1 MRACVMREQRLVID
15 EVADPRPELGQ
26 VLVRTQ
32 ACGICGSDLHFLRHA
47 ETMATM
53 TDEIL
58 PSMGELGGLASMQI
72 DLSRDIIMGHEFC
85 GEVLEAGPDTAGPS
99 PGALVVSVPVLL
111 SPGGVHQLAYNND
124 YPGGFAEYM
133 LLAAP
138 LMLEVPNG
146 LDARRAALTEPLA
159 VGLHAVAKSGATPA
173 DSAVVVGCGPVGLA
187 VIAGLR
193 LAGVETIV
201 AADLSP
207 VRRDLAV
214 TMGATEAVDPGREP
228 VVEAWRRLEGRRPL
242 VAFEAVGV
250 PGMLQNL
257 LRDVPPGTRITVVG
271 VCMEADEVV
280 PFFAIAKELSIQF
293 ALAYSTDEFAG
304 ALRAIADGDV
314 DVAPMVTGTVGLDGV
329 AGAFDALARPDEQV
343 KILVEP
349 ASA

>member
-1 MRACVMREQRLVID
+1 MRACVMRDHQLVID
-15 EVADPRPELGQ
+15 DVPDPRPELGQ
-26 VLVRTQ
+26 VLVRNL

-47 ETMATM
+47 DQMASM
-53 TDEIL
+53 TDELL
-58 PSMGELGGLASMQI
+58 PSMGELGGIAAMQV
-72 DLSRDIIMGHEFC
+72 DPSRDIIMGHEFC
-85 GEVLEAGPDTAGPS
+85 GEVLEMGPDTTGPP
-99 PGALVVSVPVLL
+99 PGALVVSVPILL
-111 SPGGVHQLAYNND
+111 SAAGVHQLAYSND
-124 YPGGFAEYM
+124 YPGGFAQYM

-146 LDARRAALTEPLA
+146 LDARQAALTEPLA
-159 VGLHAVAKSGATPA
+159 VGMHAVAKSGAAPS
-173 DSAVVVGCGPVGLA
+173 DGAVVVGCGPVGLA

-193 LAGVETIV
+193 LAGVEMIV

-207 VRRDLAV
+207 MRRELAL
-214 TMGATEAVDPGREP
+214 TMGATEAVDPRREP
-228 VVEAWRRLEGRRPL
+228 AVEAWRRLDGRRPL

-250 PGMLQNL
+250 PGMLQGL
-257 LRDVPPGTRITVVG
+257 IRDVPPGTRITVVG
-271 VCMEADEVV
+271 VCMEADQVV

-304 ALRAIADGDV
+304 ALRSIAEGDV
-314 DVAPMVTGTVGLDGV
+314 DVAPMVTGAVALDGV